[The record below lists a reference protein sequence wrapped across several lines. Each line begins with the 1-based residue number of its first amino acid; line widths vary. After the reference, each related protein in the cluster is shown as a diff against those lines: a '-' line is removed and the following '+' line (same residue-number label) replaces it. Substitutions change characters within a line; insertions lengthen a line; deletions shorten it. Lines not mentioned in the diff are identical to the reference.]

1 MGKIELYVDE
11 EAEDRLDAYLS
22 KELDEI
28 SRTYIQKLIKDG
40 FVLVNGKGKKPRYSV
55 QEGDYIE
62 VSFPKPKVFE
72 INPENIPLDII
83 YEDGDI
89 AVINKPKGMLVHP
102 ASDSYSGTLVNA
114 LLYHMDSLS
123 SLNEVFRPG
132 IVHRLDKDTSGLLV
146 VAKNNEAH
154 KFLSDKLVAR
164 DFKRE
169 YIALVNGVVEEDFG
183 VINKPIGRNQR
194 DRKKMAVTE
203 KNSKE
208 AITQY
213 RVLERFENYTLVQA
227 SLMTGRTHQ
236 IRVHFEYINHPVVGD
251 PVYSPIKDEFKL
263 KGQLLHAIRIGFVH
277 PTTGEYMEFETDIP
291 KRFRDVINKLI

>member
-11 EAEDRLDAYLS
+11 ETEDRLDAYLS

-123 SLNEVFRPG
+123 S
-132 IVHRLDKDTSGLLV
+132 K
-146 VAKNNEAH
+146 
-154 KFLSDKLVAR
+154 
-164 DFKRE
+164 
-169 YIALVNGVVEEDFG
+169 
-183 VINKPIGRNQR
+183 
-194 DRKKMAVTE
+194 
-203 KNSKE
+203 
-208 AITQY
+208 
-213 RVLERFENYTLVQA
+213 
-227 SLMTGRTHQ
+227 
-236 IRVHFEYINHPVVGD
+236 
-251 PVYSPIKDEFKL
+251 
-263 KGQLLHAIRIGFVH
+263 
-277 PTTGEYMEFETDIP
+277 
-291 KRFRDVINKLI
+291 